1 MASMQLEV
9 GQLPAC
15 LGQLDWMEK
24 EGFLFNPKTK
34 KKKKKKKKKGS
45 FLFLLC
51 SEVLLSG
58 KVYGC
63 VKRIRRVIGLSMK

>member
-24 EGFLFNPKTK
+24 EGFLFNPPTPRRRR
-34 KKKKKKKKKGS
+34 KKKKGS